1 MGLKRCLWIL
11 GLFMLAIISGCG
23 ANPEGSPGSDTG
35 DSGLV
40 ITSYGELGAQSYN
53 AGMSV
58 DVNDNPVAETFTTH
72 LVTFSGL
79 LIDYYDQYANTNQG
93 VTFTRYTVVFSS
105 DVTGAPALTSKTAYQ
120 TISVALDGAHSA
132 LISQP
137 VELVGLETKA
147 EFYSAITASPAAEDP
162 VSYTATLTFYGTDWI
177 TGSDVETSFT
187 VNIELADFDMS
198 AF

>member
-1 MGLKRCLWIL
+1 MGLKRYLWIL

-23 ANPEGSPGSDTG
+23 ANPEGSPGTETG
-35 DSGLV
+35 ESGLV
-40 ITSYGELGAQSYN
+40 ITSYGDLGAQSYN

-72 LVTFSGL
+72 LVTFSGS
-79 LIDYYDQYANTNQG
+79 LIDYYDQYADTNQG
-93 VTFTRYTVVFSS
+93 VTFTRYTVTFSS
-105 DVTGAPALTSKTAYQ
+105 DVTGAPAITSKTIYQ
-120 TISVALDGAHSA
+120 TISVALNGEHSIA
-132 LISQP
+132 ISQA

-147 EFYSAITASPAAEDP
+147 EFYDAITANPPAEDP

-177 TGSDVETSFT
+177 TGSDIETSFT
-187 VNIELADFDMS
+187 VNIELADFDNS